1 MEPERRNKRFELYES
16 IILSIAILGTAWSA
30 YQAALWN
37 GIQTFRLAE
46 VAASSRAAM
55 GKALV
60 YRAVIYS
67 WMEFKFCTLLTIS
80 SKAGQRSS
88 SFTSAESGLSC
99 APPWRL
105 G

>member
-1 MEPERRNKRFELYES
+1 VNASRQFEGLKSELEKTKRRFELYET

-55 GKALV
+55 EKHL
-60 YRAVIYS
+60 
-67 WMEFKFCTLLTIS
+67 
-80 SKAGQRSS
+80 
-88 SFTSAESGLSC
+88 FTEQ
-99 APPWRL
+99 
-105 G
+105 